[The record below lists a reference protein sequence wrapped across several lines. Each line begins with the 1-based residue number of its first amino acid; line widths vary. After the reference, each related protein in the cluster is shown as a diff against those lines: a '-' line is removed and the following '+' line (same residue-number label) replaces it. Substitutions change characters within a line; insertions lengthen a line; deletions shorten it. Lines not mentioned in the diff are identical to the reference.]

1 MAVFSEADRRSRHV
15 RLADQAFC
23 IGPAPARDSY
33 LRKEHILQVRR
44 GLTMWPP
51 WLTGLCLCLQGAL
64 DMVHKPGQHYCMP
77 TSARPCAAP

>member
-33 LRKEHILQVRR
+33 LRKEHILQVWP
-44 GLTMWPP
+44 GLTMWACGVSSLSPP
-51 WLTGLCLCLQGAL
+51 QQGI
-64 DMVHKPGQHYCMP
+64 
-77 TSARPCAAP
+77 